1 MLTPFLTNCQ
11 KKRGFSIYNTRRI
24 TYISV
29 FIAMA
34 TVLSIIERS
43 IVIPGATPGIKLG
56 LANIMTLLSIMMLGS
71 RDAIIIVIAR
81 CFLGALAGGNP
92 VSFLFSIT
100 GGLLS
105 ILVMV
110 TAWKYLKKHVSIVS
124 ISMVGAVFHNIGQLL
139 VASVVVHS
147 FSVYIILPV
156 LMISAIVTGYV
167 IGIVTKQLY
176 KSLGNRMI

>member
-1 MLTPFLTNCQ
+1 MNT
-11 KKRGFSIYNTRRI
+11 YNARRI
-24 TYISV
+24 TYIAI

-34 TVLSIIERS
+34 TVLNIIERA
-43 IVIPGATPGIKLG
+43 IVIPGASPGIKLG

-71 RDAIIIVIAR
+71 KDAIIIVAVR
-81 CFLGALAGGNP
+81 CFLGALVGGNP

-100 GGLLS
+100 GGMLS

-110 TAWKYLKKHVSIVS
+110 IMWKYLNKYVSIVS
-124 ISMVGAVFHNIGQLL
+124 ISMVGAVFHNIGQLF
-139 VASVVVHS
+139 VASVVVHN
-147 FSVYIILPV
+147 FSVYIILPI
-156 LMISAIVTGYV
+156 LMISAIITGYV